1 MLFVR
6 EDAPC
11 KLLPL
16 ENYPMETFCEQG
28 NLRKTSWLLYWS
40 YNPIKCKI
48 NFHLENMNRSLALHS
63 PRYKN
68 LFIIGDLNVE
78 ASIVLYQFLAILT

>member
-16 ENYPMETFCEQG
+16 ENYPMEGFCEQG

-40 YNPIKCKI
+40 YNPIKNAK
-48 NFHLENMNRSLALHS
+48 
-63 PRYKN
+63 
-68 LFIIGDLNVE
+68 
-78 ASIVLYQFLAILT
+78 SIFT